1 MTRED
6 DYWTIVSGGRAE
18 QRRRRLEHR
27 DRVVSR
33 VYTLL
38 AVLLLLGGLA
48 IICTPPLLS
57 LIHI

>member
-18 QRRRRLEHR
+18 VRRRRLEHR
-27 DRVVSR
+27 DRIVSR

-38 AVLLLLGGLA
+38 ATLLVIGGLA
-48 IICTPPLLS
+48 IICTP
-57 LIHI
+57 H

>member
-6 DYWTIVSGGRAE
+6 DYWTIVSGGRTE

-27 DRVVSR
+27 DRIVSR

-38 AVLLLLGGLA
+38 AVQLLLGGLA
-48 IICTPPLLS
+48 SSALP
-57 LIHI
+57 H